1 MNVIAWQ
8 IFNLAMFMTETK
20 ILTGQP
26 GNEDLPN
33 RHLSSKRGDLSQGT
47 RFIVNS
53 NYGR

>member
-8 IFNLAMFMTETK
+8 IFNFAMFMTETK
-20 ILTGQP
+20 TLTAQP
-26 GNEDLPN
+26 GNEDLSN
-33 RHLSSKRGDLSQGT
+33 RHRSLKRGDLSQGT